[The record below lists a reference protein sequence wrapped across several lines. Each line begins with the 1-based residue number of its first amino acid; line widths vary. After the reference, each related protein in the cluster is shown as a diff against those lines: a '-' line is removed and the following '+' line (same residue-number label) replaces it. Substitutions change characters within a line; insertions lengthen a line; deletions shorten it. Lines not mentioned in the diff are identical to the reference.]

1 MSVLALRI
9 LFVSAISRK
18 TIVAVP
24 VATKRLP
31 DDVHGLHL
39 EIYAL
44 RDEILGVQ
52 ARLAQAE
59 MIIKKYRDS
68 EASAT
73 SIEPA
78 VHVEYLE
85 TAVAD
90 LEFQIREI
98 KSSSTWKLGRLVL
111 SPVRLFKR

>member
-1 MSVLALRI
+1 MGVLTLRI

-18 TIVAVP
+18 TIAAVP
-24 VATKRLP
+24 VAPRRLP

-59 MIIKKYRDS
+59 MTIKKYRES
-68 EASAT
+68 EALGISM
-73 SIEPA
+73 EPA

-90 LEFQIREI
+90 LEFQIQEI

>member
-1 MSVLALRI
+1 
-9 LFVSAISRK
+9 VSTISRK

-24 VATKRLP
+24 VAPRRLP

-52 ARLAQAE
+52 ARLAEAE
-59 MIIKKYRDS
+59 IIIKKCKES
-68 EASAT
+68 EASEI
-73 SIEPA
+73 SMEPA

-85 TAVAD
+85 TVVAD

-98 KSSSTWKLGRLVL
+98 KSSSTWKLGRLLL
-111 SPVRLFKR
+111 SPVRIFKR